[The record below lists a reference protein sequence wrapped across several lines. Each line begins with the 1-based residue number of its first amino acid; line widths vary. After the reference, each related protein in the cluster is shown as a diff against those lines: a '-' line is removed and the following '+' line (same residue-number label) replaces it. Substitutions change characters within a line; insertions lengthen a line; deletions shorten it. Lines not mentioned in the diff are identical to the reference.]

1 MGEPGKLYHTL
12 TFCPRH
18 VQSIDRQN
26 DKNRPK
32 AVLVEAAGKSNRYGA
47 PVAVT
52 HTVSVGLIVE
62 FVVNVTVADFAPA
75 VVGVNVNWKFA
86 VPFAATF
93 DTVVGLIVN
102 SAAFAPEIATL
113 VMFSG

>member
-1 MGEPGKLYHTL
+1 M
-12 TFCPRH
+12 
-18 VQSIDRQN
+18 
-26 DKNRPK
+26 
-32 AVLVEAAGKSNRYGA
+32 
-47 PVAVT
+47 T

-93 DTVVGLIVN
+93 DAVVGLIVN

-113 VMFSG
+113 VMFNG